1 MEIMAVDNLPSGLP
15 LESSKHFSRKL
26 KVVLPKILKSLNED
40 TIEEYYVSKKGYLNF
55 RYLNLLNFLVKS

>member
-15 LESSKHFSRKL
+15 LEASKYFSSKL

-55 RYLNLLNFLVKS
+55 RYLNLLNCLI